1 MRARA
6 STIAALAA
14 LALVVALDGCG
25 RRAWYGAYG
34 IEDEDALRA
43 PANIPKLLRALE
55 DGYCQAA
62 DEIGRMRAKAREA
75 LPDLVDAMAR
85 EICFAEGLQAVERI
99 CDDGPET
106 IDALLKLGAK
116 GRCEAFGELVKR
128 AERARARAD
137 GLIAA
142 AGGEVCAP
150 AALRAAAAL
159 APDAPGLLAAG
170 LRRLER
176 IQVDTVD
183 RVKSLSLHGVKS
195 TTELVDDALE
205 ALRPVVLRRREEAL
219 EPLVGLLGHAHW
231 EARYGAAMLLAALEL
246 RSDNV
251 LAALQRAKEDR
262 SGEVR
267 RAAEGALKKLEFAA
281 MAADERTV
289 LALFDVADPGGLLQP
304 AERDALTDEL
314 LAQLAAQRRFRVVPR
329 AQVRSQLDAQKV
341 ASYQNGYDEKTQV
354 ELGRALNA
362 GQLVVTG
369 LSRLEGGCA
378 VTATLF
384 DIAKSATERS
394 ASVRC
399 ACTAPAFTQAM
410 AALAGQL
417 AGR

>member
-1 MRARA
+1 MRTATL
-6 STIAALAA
+6 SLAALAA
-14 LALVVALDGCG
+14 LVITVALAGCG
-25 RRAWYGAYG
+25 HRAWYSAYG
-34 IEDEDALRA
+34 IGGEDELRQ
-43 PANIPKLLRALE
+43 PASIPKLIRALE
-55 DGYCQAA
+55 DGTCQGA
-62 DEIGRMRAKAREA
+62 DELGRMRAKAKEA

-85 EICFAEGLQAVERI
+85 DVCFAEGLQAVERI
-99 CDDGPET
+99 SEDGPEV
-106 IDALLKLGAK
+106 IDALLKAGAK
-116 GRCEAFGELVKR
+116 GRCGAYAELTRR
-128 AERARARAD
+128 AEAARAK
-137 GLIAA
+137 LESILAA
-142 AGGEVCAP
+142 AGGEGCSAE
-150 AALRAAAAL
+150 ALRAAATL
-159 APDAPGLLAAG
+159 APDAPGLLQAG

-195 TTELVDDALE
+195 TTQLVDDALE
-205 ALRPVVLRRREEAL
+205 IIRPVVLQRREAAL

-281 MAADERTV
+281 IAADERTV
-289 LALFDVADPGGLLQP
+289 LALLDVADPGGLVQP

-329 AQVRSQLDAQKV
+329 AQVRAQLSAQKV
-341 ASYQNGYDEKTQV
+341 ASFQNGYDEKTQV
-354 ELGRALNA
+354 ELGRALSA
-362 GQLVVTG
+362 GQSVVAH
-369 LSRLEGGCA
+369 LKRLEGGCE

-384 DIAKSATERS
+384 DLTRETTERS